1 MPQVTIRSNKG
12 TQEKQLQ
19 VVSKR
24 ILVRER
30 QDRTLKWIFR
40 ITGLLVI
47 LVLMGIFFM
56 LLYNSASFFGSFSP
70 LDFISGS
77 QWNPSFEQ
85 YGILPLIV
93 STLLVTLGAMVIA
106 IPLGIGTATFLA
118 DYCPPRLKAILKPA
132 IEMLAAIPSV
142 AIGFLGIVLLG
153 PGIAEVTS
161 QSNGLNA
168 LNGSILLAIMALP
181 TIITVS
187 EDAISAVPKTY
198 REASLGIGAD
208 RWETIRK
215 VIIPAAAPGII
226 AAIMLG
232 VGRAI
237 GETMTVLM
245 ATGNASAF
253 PTGFYDSV
261 RTITA
266 TIAIEMG
273 EVPYNTTHYYALYA
287 IAAVLF
293 LMTLAVN
300 LLGEYFVNR
309 FRKYHAL

>member
-1 MPQVTIRSNKG
+1 
-12 TQEKQLQ
+12 
-19 VVSKR
+19 
-24 ILVRER
+24 
-30 QDRTLKWIFR
+30 
-40 ITGLLVI
+40 
-47 LVLMGIFFM
+47 M
-56 LLYNSASFFGSFSP
+56 LIYNSLAFFGHFSP

-77 QWNPSFEQ
+77 QWNPSFDQ

-93 STLLVTLGAMVIA
+93 STTLVTFGAMLIA
-106 IPLGIGTATFLA
+106 VPLGIGTATFLSE
-118 DYCPPRLKAILKPA
+118 YCPPKLKAILKPA
-132 IEMLAAIPSV
+132 IEMLAAVPSV

-153 PGIAEVTS
+153 PGIANVTN
-161 QSNGLNA
+161 QANGLNA
-168 LNGSILLAIMALP
+168 LNGAILLAIMALP

-187 EDAISAVPKTY
+187 EDAINAVPHTY

-208 RWETIRK
+208 RWETVRK
-215 VIIPAAAPGII
+215 IIIPAAAPGII
-226 AAIMLG
+226 AAVMLG

-245 ATGNASAF
+245 ATGNAAAF
-253 PTGFYDSV
+253 PKGFFDSV

-293 LMTLAVN
+293 FMTLVVN
-300 LLGEYFVNR
+300 ILGEYFVNR
-309 FRKYHAL
+309 FRKFHAL